1 MKRHRNYLF
10 GLAVTL
16 LTLTAS
22 FAITAGAAQRG
33 DIDADGVVT
42 PADAR
47 LALRC
52 SVGLPKKDDPA
63 SVFSEKEK
71 DLADMDMDLRVSA
84 ADARAILR
92 TAVRLDPPLPY
103 YAFTVISAPT
113 CTEKGLYERTGP
125 DPENGETEI
134 RFMQEI
140 PPLGHDTRLG
150 TCGRYGAYQSELLDR
165 YLREIEPALR
175 KGETAAEKAYETLY
189 QLYAA
194 DFTNNTI
201 TIDQAK
207 PLYRTAHEY
216 YLAAYQACGS
226 EREFTEAK
234 QQIGTILGK
243 LSEIY
248 HAGPTAGKDYINVF
262 SRWVI
267 LSNELLDDETGDL
280 AALTAITDGYLPP
293 D

>member
-16 LTLTAS
+16 LTLTSA

-150 TCGRYGAYQSELLDR
+150 TCGRCGAYQSELLDR

-194 DFTNNTI
+194 DFRDETN

-207 PLYRTAHEY
+207 PFYRTAHEY

-226 EREFTEAK
+226 EREFAAAK
-234 QQIGTILGK
+234 QQLGTICGK
-243 LSEIY
+243 LSEICRAATTTY
-248 HAGPTAGKDYINVF
+248 ENYYTVLT
-262 SRWVI
+262 RWMV

>member
-63 SVFSEKEK
+63 SGFSEKEK

-113 CTEKGLYERTGP
+113 CTEAGSKTCKVCGKKESGAAA
-125 DPENGETEI
+125 
-134 RFMQEI
+134 
-140 PPLGHDTRLG
+140 LGHDWVHHEEEGHWRDVL
-150 TCGRYGAYQSELLDR
+150 TCRCGAVFYSYEEWVKHSDENWNDDHGGYSDYSEWVVDK
-165 YLREIEPALR
+165 PAYDACSR
-175 KGETAAEKAYETLY
+175 CG
-189 QLYAA
+189 
-194 DFTNNTI
+194 I
-201 TIDQAK
+201 TK
-207 PLYRTAHEY
+207 T
-216 YLAAYQACGS
+216 
-226 EREFTEAK
+226 
-234 QQIGTILGK
+234 
-243 LSEIY
+243 
-248 HAGPTAGKDYINVF
+248 
-262 SRWVI
+262 
-267 LSNELLDDETGDL
+267 
-280 AALTAITDGYLPP
+280 
-293 D
+293 